1 MANSDGIGD
10 SGFRFGNGRLCF
22 TFTATLGDRGA
33 PVPLERLA
41 VPGDLA
47 RWCVEAGLLDETP
60 PAGAAALAGARRL
73 REAIDRAAE
82 RVRTGASPGPQD
94 AEILNDWAARPALA
108 PQLDATG
115 GLGWRQEG
123 AQVRHVLALVA
134 RDAVD
139 VLTGPM
145 RSRLRRCAG
154 PDCDGLFVDVSRP
167 GNRRWCSMNTCGNRV
182 KKAAYRQR
190 HAQSG

>member
-1 MANSDGIGD
+1 VASEDGTRD

-22 TFTATLGDRGA
+22 TFTATLGDRGVS
-33 PVPLERLA
+33 VPLERLA
-41 VPGDLA
+41 VPDDLA
-47 RWCVEAGLLDETP
+47 RWCVEAGLLDEAP
-60 PAGAAALAGARRL
+60 PAGPATLAGARRL

-82 RVRTGASPGPQD
+82 QVRTGGSPGAQD
-94 AEILNDWAARPALA
+94 VEVLNEWAARPSLA
-108 PQLDATG
+108 PQLDGAG

-145 RSRLRRCAG
+145 RSRLRRCAN
-154 PDCDGLFVDVSRP
+154 PDCEGLFVDVSRP
-167 GNRRWCSMNTCGNRV
+167 GNRRWCSMSTCGNQA

-190 HAQSG
+190 HPQSG